1 MKKPKRFVAVSDNHG
16 DEIDPIC
23 ESAFFRWLAGWRP
36 DVVFHAGDNWN
47 FAAMRKGASPEDKRV
62 SLASDLEAGVRFFQR
77 LFAHGSER
85 FFLRGNHDE
94 RLWDLLHSNDAVY
107 SAHAKKGTQDI
118 ETLCRK
124 HCVQMRPYD
133 VEDGVLEYGKLRIVH
148 GYACGIG
155 AAAKHARAYGHCL
168 FGHTHTQDVMP
179 VENVGAPAVAL
190 GIGCLLRIK
199 QEYARANMSR
209 LRHQNGWVYGLIF
222 DDGTHQLFQAKR
234 IGDNFYAASQIK
246 RV

>member
-1 MKKPKRFVAVSDNHG
+1 MKAERFVAVADPHG

-23 ESAFFRWLAGWRP
+23 ERAFFRWLDGWKP
-36 DVVFHAGDNWN
+36 DVVFHVGDNWN
-47 FAAMRKGASPEDKRV
+47 FAAIRKGASPEDKRV
-62 SLASDLEAGVRFFQR
+62 SLASDLEAGVRFFER
-77 LFAHGSER
+77 LFAHGSRR

-94 RLWDLLHSNDAVY
+94 RLWDMLDSNDAVY
-107 SAHAKKGTQDI
+107 RELAERGTRQI
-118 ETLCRK
+118 EGLCRRHRVK
-124 HCVQMRPYD
+124 MLPYD

-148 GYACGIG
+148 GYAHGQG

-190 GIGCLLRIK
+190 GIGCLLKTK
-199 QEYARANMSR
+199 QTYARANMSR

-222 DDGTHQLFQAKR
+222 PDGTHQIFQAKR
-234 IGDNFYAASQIK
+234 IGDSFYAATSIEK
-246 RV
+246 V